1 MIAATLYHCHYLMP
15 VWDPTSH
22 SALLCQES
30 TAPML
35 SVLLCFSTTVC
46 VLRTNLIT
54 FFWKSIKSDYKPETW
69 RVRTLQYW
77 CNTDFIIQV
86 IGTSCLP
93 SINLKWQEREKKEK
107 KHLYRC
113 RVPVSLNERYVYARA
128 PRNKQKVVFD
138 VWKIFSVVNRQILMF
153 RLHKRLKLRKLFDM
167 DIVIVTSYS
176 FAHGHNVSA
185 QCDVSVPA
193 RRCHW

>member
-1 MIAATLYHCHYLMP
+1 MC
-15 VWDPTSH
+15 S
-22 SALLCQES
+22 SAFQPQS
-30 TAPML
+30 
-35 SVLLCFSTTVC
+35 C
-46 VLRTNLIT
+46 VLQTNLIT
-54 FFWKSIKSDYKPETW
+54 FFWKSIKPDYRPETW
-69 RVRTLQYW
+69 HVRTLQYW

-93 SINLKWQEREKKEK
+93 SINLKWREKKK
-107 KHLYRC
+107 SISRC

-128 PRNKQKVVFD
+128 PKNRQKVVFD

-167 DIVIVTSYS
+167 DTVIVTSYS

-185 QCDVSVPA
+185 QWRFCPCPPNGDATDKTVNIPVVNVTADIVKHP
-193 RRCHW
+193 